1 MEIDGWVSRLV
12 ETSISV
18 YLSISYT
25 TSLSLSFFLSSSL
38 SLSLSLS
45 IYQVPAQQDA
55 CRAWLRSWVCTFEFR
70 PRGGRSGAPLDFAP
84 RHAFAMPP
92 LPVEGAVGL
101 APSLHETLETSFS
114 AQVALGPPLISWPYP
129 SPNPNPNPNPHS

>member
-1 MEIDGWVSRLV
+1 MGI
-12 ETSISV
+12 TSCRDI
-18 YLSISYT
+18 YLCLSIYLLQDI
-25 TSLSLSFFLSSSL
+25 SLSLSLFISI
-38 SLSLSLS
+38 SLSLS

-114 AQVALGPPLISWPYP
+114 AQVALGPPLIS
-129 SPNPNPNPNPHS
+129 